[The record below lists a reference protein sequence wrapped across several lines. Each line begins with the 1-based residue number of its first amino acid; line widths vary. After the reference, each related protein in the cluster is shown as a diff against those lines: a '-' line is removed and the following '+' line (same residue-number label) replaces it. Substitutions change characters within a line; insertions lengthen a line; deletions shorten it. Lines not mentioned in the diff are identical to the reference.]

1 MTDSPDLERGYRRLL
16 ACYPR
21 AFRREHAEEIL
32 AVLMAGAP
40 QGQKRPRL
48 AESAD
53 VFWSA
58 LKMRLRGPGPAAE
71 NRPWA
76 DALALFSL
84 VSPLF
89 LLMVDILNVA
99 LPYRFRLDTRIRF
112 FARAFG
118 PHPQI
123 GGLPLLSVH
132 IFTITA
138 GAEVIIAVLV
148 LLGLRWAALAALAA
162 TAVYWVA
169 AGQLIPWIPYPL
181 QLITTGVFIVQ
192 AAALIASPGPRRG
205 RQLVNWRLGV
215 VLVVAAA
222 AVHVSTFRYDMMT
235 FPGSLLVPQPSL
247 ATIYLAGSVV
257 LAVAAVVLAVAW
269 KLNPYF
275 LLLLAVMFWPYAIQ
289 LAFVSTGGSTDL
301 LGNPT
306 PLHLVTLYLPP
317 VMFACGVLLTA
328 AAAPRRS
335 RLLPS

>member
-1 MTDSPDLERGYRRLL
+1 MTGSTGLEQGYRRLL

-21 AFRREHAEEIL
+21 VYRREHAEEIL

-58 LKMRLRGPGPAAE
+58 LKMRLRGPGPASE

-84 VSPLF
+84 VAPLF
-89 LLMVDILNVA
+89 LLLVDILNVA
-99 LPYRFRLDTRIRF
+99 LPYRLRLDTRIPF
-112 FARAFG
+112 SVRAFG
-118 PHPQI
+118 LHPQI

-132 IFTITA
+132 IFTITV
-138 GAEVIIAVLV
+138 GAEVVIAALV
-148 LLGLRWAALAALAA
+148 LLGLRWAALAALVG
-162 TAVYWVA
+162 TAGYWVA
-169 AGQLIPWIPYPL
+169 AGHSMPWIPYPL
-181 QLITTGVFIVQ
+181 QLVTTGVFIVE
-192 AAALIASPGPRRG
+192 AAALVASPGPRRG

-215 VLVVAAA
+215 MLVVVAA
-222 AVHVSTFRYDMMT
+222 AVHVSTLRYDTMT
-235 FPGSLLVPQPSL
+235 FPGRLLAPQPSV

-257 LAVAAVVLAVAW
+257 LAVAAVVLAVVW
-269 KLNPYF
+269 KLSPYL
-275 LLLLAVMFWPYAIQ
+275 LLLLAAMFWPYAIQ

-306 PLHLVTLYLPP
+306 PQHLVALYLLP
-317 VMFACGVLLTA
+317 VLFACWVLLTA
-328 AAAPRRS
+328 VAPGRS

>member
-1 MTDSPDLERGYRRLL
+1 MTGSSGLEQGYRRLL

-21 AFRREHAEEIL
+21 VYRREHAEEIL

-58 LKMRLRGPGPAAE
+58 LKMRLRGPGPASE

-84 VSPLF
+84 VAPLF
-89 LLMVDILNVA
+89 LLLVDILNVA
-99 LPYRFRLDTRIRF
+99 LPYRLRLDTRIPF
-112 FARAFG
+112 FARAYG
-118 PHPQI
+118 LHPEI

-132 IFTITA
+132 IFTITV
-138 GAEVIIAVLV
+138 GAEVVIAALV
-148 LLGLRWAALAALAA
+148 LLGLRWAALAALVG
-162 TAVYWVA
+162 TAGYWVA
-169 AGQLIPWIPYPL
+169 AGHSMPWIPYPL
-181 QLITTGVFIVQ
+181 QLVTTGVFIVE
-192 AAALIASPGPRRG
+192 AAALVASPGPRRG

-215 VLVVAAA
+215 MLVVVAA
-222 AVHVSTFRYDMMT
+222 AVHVSTLRYDTMT
-235 FPGSLLVPQPSL
+235 FPGRLLAPQPSV

-257 LAVAAVVLAVAW
+257 LAVAAVVLAVVW
-269 KLNPYF
+269 KLSPYL
-275 LLLLAVMFWPYAIQ
+275 LLLLAAMFWPYAIQ

-306 PLHLVTLYLPP
+306 PQHLVALYLPP
-317 VMFACGVLLTA
+317 LLFACWVLLTA
-328 AAAPRRS
+328 VAPGRS

>member
-1 MTDSPDLERGYRRLL
+1 MTGSSGLEQGYRRLL

-21 AFRREHAEEIL
+21 VYRREHAEEIL
-32 AVLMAGAP
+32 AVLMASAP

-58 LKMRLRGPGPAAE
+58 LKMRLRGPGPASE

-84 VSPLF
+84 VAPLF
-89 LLMVDILNVA
+89 LLLVDILNVA
-99 LPYRFRLDTRIRF
+99 LPYRLRLDTRIRF

-132 IFTITA
+132 IFTITV
-138 GAEVIIAVLV
+138 GAEVVIAALV
-148 LLGLRWAALAALAA
+148 LLGLRWAALAALVG
-162 TAVYWVA
+162 TAGYWVA
-169 AGQLIPWIPYPL
+169 AGHSMPWIPYPL
-181 QLITTGVFIVQ
+181 QLVTTGVFIVE
-192 AAALIASPGPRRG
+192 AAALVASPGPRRG

-215 VLVVAAA
+215 MLVVVAA
-222 AVHVSTFRYDMMT
+222 AVHVSTLRYDTMT
-235 FPGSLLVPQPSL
+235 FPGRLLAPQPSV

-257 LAVAAVVLAVAW
+257 LAVAAVVLAVVW
-269 KLNPYF
+269 KLSPYL
-275 LLLLAVMFWPYAIQ
+275 LLLLAAMFWPYAIQ

-306 PLHLVTLYLPP
+306 PQHLVALYLPP
-317 VMFACGVLLTA
+317 VLFACWVLLTA
-328 AAAPRRS
+328 VAPGRS

>member
-1 MTDSPDLERGYRRLL
+1 MTGSSGLEQGYRRLL

-21 AFRREHAEEIL
+21 VYRREHAEEIL

-58 LKMRLRGPGPAAE
+58 LKMRLRGPGPASE

-84 VSPLF
+84 VAPLF
-89 LLMVDILNVA
+89 LLLVDILNVA
-99 LPYRFRLDTRIRF
+99 LPYRLRLDTPIPF

-118 PHPQI
+118 LHPEI

-132 IFTITA
+132 IFTITV
-138 GAEVIIAVLV
+138 GAEVVIAALV
-148 LLGLRWAALAALAA
+148 LLGLRWAALAALVG
-162 TAVYWVA
+162 TAGYWVA
-169 AGQLIPWIPYPL
+169 AGHSMPWIPYPL
-181 QLITTGVFIVQ
+181 QLVTTGVFIVE
-192 AAALIASPGPRRG
+192 AAALVASPGPRRG

-215 VLVVAAA
+215 MLVVVAA
-222 AVHVSTFRYDMMT
+222 AVHVSTLRYDTMT
-235 FPGSLLVPQPSL
+235 FPGRLLAPQPSV

-257 LAVAAVVLAVAW
+257 LAVAAVVLAVVW
-269 KLNPYF
+269 KLSPYL
-275 LLLLAVMFWPYAIQ
+275 LLLLAAMFWPYAIQ

-306 PLHLVTLYLPP
+306 PQHLVALYLPP
-317 VMFACGVLLTA
+317 VLFACWVLLTA
-328 AAAPRRS
+328 VAPGRS

>member
-1 MTDSPDLERGYRRLL
+1 MTGSSGLEQGYRRLL

-21 AFRREHAEEIL
+21 VYRREHAEEIL

-58 LKMRLRGPGPAAE
+58 LKMRLRGPGPASE

-84 VSPLF
+84 VAPLF
-89 LLMVDILNVA
+89 LLLVDILNVA
-99 LPYRFRLDTRIRF
+99 LPYRLRLDTRIPF
-112 FARAFG
+112 SVRAFG
-118 PHPQI
+118 LHPEI

-132 IFTITA
+132 IFTITV
-138 GAEVIIAVLV
+138 GAEVVIAALV
-148 LLGLRWAALAALAA
+148 LLGLRWAALAALVG
-162 TAVYWVA
+162 TAGYWVA
-169 AGQLIPWIPYPL
+169 AGHSMPWIPYPL
-181 QLITTGVFIVQ
+181 QLVTTGVFIVE
-192 AAALIASPGPRRG
+192 AAALVASPGPRRG

-215 VLVVAAA
+215 MLVVVAA
-222 AVHVSTFRYDMMT
+222 AVHVSTLRYDTMT
-235 FPGSLLVPQPSL
+235 FPGRLLAPQPSV

-257 LAVAAVVLAVAW
+257 LAVAAVVLAVVW
-269 KLNPYF
+269 KLSPYL
-275 LLLLAVMFWPYAIQ
+275 LLLLAAMFWPYAIQ

-306 PLHLVTLYLPP
+306 PQHLVALYLLP
-317 VMFACGVLLTA
+317 VLFACWVLLTA
-328 AAAPRRS
+328 VAPGRS

>member
-1 MTDSPDLERGYRRLL
+1 MTGSSGLEQGYRRLL

-21 AFRREHAEEIL
+21 VYRREHAEEIL

-58 LKMRLRGPGPAAE
+58 LKMRLRGPGPASE

-84 VSPLF
+84 VAPLF
-89 LLMVDILNVA
+89 LLLVDILNVA
-99 LPYRFRLDTRIRF
+99 LPYRLRLDTRIPF

-118 PHPQI
+118 LHPEI

-132 IFTITA
+132 IFTITV
-138 GAEVIIAVLV
+138 GAEVVIAALV
-148 LLGLRWAALAALAA
+148 LLGLRWAALAALVG
-162 TAVYWVA
+162 TAGYWVA
-169 AGQLIPWIPYPL
+169 AGHSIPWIPYPL
-181 QLITTGVFIVQ
+181 QLVTTGVFIVE
-192 AAALIASPGPRRG
+192 AAALVASPGPRRG

-215 VLVVAAA
+215 MLVVVAA
-222 AVHVSTFRYDMMT
+222 AVHVSTLRYDTMT
-235 FPGSLLVPQPSL
+235 FPGRLLAPRPSV

-257 LAVAAVVLAVAW
+257 LAVAAVVLAVVW
-269 KLNPYF
+269 KLNHYF
-275 LLLLAVMFWPYAIQ
+275 LLLLAAMFWPYAIQ

-306 PLHLVTLYLPP
+306 PLHLVALYLPP
-317 VMFACGVLLTA
+317 VLFACGVLLTA
-328 AAAPRRS
+328 VAPRRT

>member
-1 MTDSPDLERGYRRLL
+1 MTDSPGLERGYRRLL

-21 AFRREHAEEIL
+21 AFRREHADEVL
-32 AVLMAGAP
+32 AVLMASAP

-58 LKMRLRGPGPAAE
+58 LKMRLRGPGPASE

-84 VSPLF
+84 VAPLF
-89 LLMVDILNVA
+89 LLLVDILNVA
-99 LPYRFRLDTRIRF
+99 LPYRLRPDSRF
-112 FARAFG
+112 PLLARVLSRN
-118 PHPQI
+118 PEI
-123 GGLPLLSVH
+123 GGLHLLSVH

-138 GAEVIIAVLV
+138 GAEVVIAVLV

-169 AGQLIPWIPYPL
+169 AGQSMPWIPYPL

-215 VLVVAAA
+215 VLLVVAAS
-222 AVHVSTFRYDMMT
+222 VHVSTFLYNTMT
-235 FPGSLLVPQPSL
+235 FPGRLLPPQPST

-257 LAVAAVVLAVAW
+257 LAVAAVVLAAVW
-269 KLNPYF
+269 KLNRYF
-275 LLLLAVMFWPYAIQ
+275 LLLLAAMFWPYAIQ
-289 LAFVSTGGSTDL
+289 LAFVSTGGRTDL

-306 PLHLVTLYLPP
+306 PLHLVALYLPP
-317 VMFACGVLLTA
+317 VVFACGVLLTA
-328 AAAPRRS
+328 VAPRRS

>member
-1 MTDSPDLERGYRRLL
+1 MTGSSGLEQGYRRLL

-21 AFRREHAEEIL
+21 VYRREHAEEIL

-58 LKMRLRGPGPAAE
+58 LKMRLRGPGPASE

-84 VSPLF
+84 VAPLF
-89 LLMVDILNVA
+89 LLLVDILNVA
-99 LPYRFRLDTRIRF
+99 LPYRLRLDTRIPF
-112 FARAFG
+112 FARAYG
-118 PHPQI
+118 LHPEI

-132 IFTITA
+132 IFTITV
-138 GAEVIIAVLV
+138 GAEVVIAALV
-148 LLGLRWAALAALAA
+148 LLGLRWAALAALVG
-162 TAVYWVA
+162 TAGYWVA
-169 AGQLIPWIPYPL
+169 AGHSMPWIPYPL
-181 QLITTGVFIVQ
+181 QLVTTGVFIVE
-192 AAALIASPGPRRG
+192 AAALVASPGPRRG

-215 VLVVAAA
+215 MLVVVAA
-222 AVHVSTFRYDMMT
+222 AVHVSTLRYDTMT
-235 FPGSLLVPQPSL
+235 FPGRLLAPQPSV

-257 LAVAAVVLAVAW
+257 LAVAAVVLAVVW
-269 KLNPYF
+269 KLSPYL
-275 LLLLAVMFWPYAIQ
+275 LLLLAAMFWPYAIQ

-306 PLHLVTLYLPP
+306 PQHLVALYLLP
-317 VMFACGVLLTA
+317 VLFACWVLLTA
-328 AAAPRRS
+328 VAPGRS

>member
-1 MTDSPDLERGYRRLL
+1 MTDSPDLERRYRRLL
-16 ACYPR
+16 VCYPR
-21 AFRREHAEEIL
+21 AFRREHAEEVL
-32 AVLMAGAP
+32 AVLMASAP
-40 QGQKRPRL
+40 HGRKRPRL

-58 LKMRLRGPGPAAE
+58 LKMRLRGPGPASE

-84 VSPLF
+84 VAPLF
-89 LLMVDILNVA
+89 LLLVDILNVA
-99 LPYRFRLDTRIRF
+99 LPYRFRPSPRIPF

-118 PHPQI
+118 GHPEI
-123 GGLPLLSVH
+123 GGFPLLSVH
-132 IFTITA
+132 IFTIMV
-138 GAEVIIAVLV
+138 GAEVVIAVLV

-169 AGQLIPWIPYPL
+169 AGQSIPWIPYPL
-181 QLITTGVFIVQ
+181 QLLTTGVFIVE
-192 AAALIASPGPRRG
+192 AAALVASPGPRRG

-222 AVHVSTFRYDMMT
+222 AVHVSTFRYDTMT
-235 FPGSLLVPQPSL
+235 FPGRWLIPQPSV
-247 ATIYLAGSVV
+247 ASVYLAVSVV
-257 LAVAAVVLAVAW
+257 LAVTAVALAVVW
-269 KLNPYF
+269 KLNRYF
-275 LLLLAVMFWPYAIQ
+275 LLLLAAMFWPYAIQ

-306 PLHLVTLYLPP
+306 PLHLVALYLPP
-317 VMFACGVLLTA
+317 VLFACGVLLTA
-328 AAAPRRS
+328 VAPRRT

>member
-1 MTDSPDLERGYRRLL
+1 MTESSGLERGYRRLL

-21 AFRREHAEEIL
+21 TFRREHAEEIL
-32 AVLMAGAP
+32 AVLMASAR
-40 QGQKRPRL
+40 QGQRRPRP

-58 LKMRLRGPGPAAE
+58 LKMRLRGPGPASE

-84 VSPLF
+84 VAPLF
-89 LLMVDILNVA
+89 LLLMDILNVA
-99 LPYRFRLDTRIRF
+99 LPYRFRLDRQFPF

-118 PHPQI
+118 AHPEI
-123 GGLPLLSVH
+123 GGLHLLSVH
-132 IFTITA
+132 IFTITV
-138 GAEVIIAVLV
+138 GAEVVIAVLV
-148 LLGLRWAALAALAA
+148 LLGLRWAALAGLVA

-181 QLITTGVFIVQ
+181 QLVTTGVFIVE
-192 AAALIASPGPRRG
+192 AVALVASPGPRRG
-205 RQLVNWRLGV
+205 RQLMSWRLAV
-215 VLVVAAA
+215 VLVVTAA

-235 FPGSLLVPQPSL
+235 FPGHLLVQPPSL
-247 ATIYLAGSVV
+247 ATVYLAGSVV
-257 LAVAAVVLAVAW
+257 LAVAAVGLAVAW
-269 KLNPYF
+269 KLNPY
-275 LLLLAVMFWPYAIQ
+275 LLLLFAVMFWPYAIQ
-289 LAFVSTGGSTDL
+289 LAFVSTRGTVDL

-306 PLHLVTLYLPP
+306 PLHLVALYLPP
-317 VMFACGVLLTA
+317 VLFACGVLVT

>member
-1 MTDSPDLERGYRRLL
+1 MTGSTGLEQGYRRLL

-21 AFRREHAEEIL
+21 VYRREHAEEIL

-58 LKMRLRGPGPAAE
+58 LKMRLRGPGPASE

-84 VSPLF
+84 VAPLF
-89 LLMVDILNVA
+89 LLLVDILNVA
-99 LPYRFRLDTRIRF
+99 LPYRLRLDTRIPF
-112 FARAFG
+112 FARAYG
-118 PHPQI
+118 LHPEI

-132 IFTITA
+132 IFTITV
-138 GAEVIIAVLV
+138 GAEVVIAALV
-148 LLGLRWAALAALAA
+148 LLGLRWAALAALVG
-162 TAVYWVA
+162 TAGYWVA
-169 AGQLIPWIPYPL
+169 AGHSMPWIPYPL
-181 QLITTGVFIVQ
+181 QLVTTGVFIVE
-192 AAALIASPGPRRG
+192 AAALVASPGPRRG

-215 VLVVAAA
+215 MLVVVAA
-222 AVHVSTFRYDMMT
+222 AVHVSTLRYDTMT
-235 FPGSLLVPQPSL
+235 FPGRLLAPQPSV

-257 LAVAAVVLAVAW
+257 LAVAAVVLAVVW
-269 KLNPYF
+269 KLSPYL
-275 LLLLAVMFWPYAIQ
+275 LLLLAAMFWPYAIQ

-306 PLHLVTLYLPP
+306 PQHLVALYLLP
-317 VMFACGVLLTA
+317 VLFACWVLLTA
-328 AAAPRRS
+328 VAPGRS